1 MPIFEFRCSDC
12 GHIFEE
18 LFVSSS
24 EEVALACKRC
34 GCEILDRVVS
44 RTNHTV
50 AGGTG
55 GRSPSISTKTCPS
68 GSCMTMD
75 IPGPTR

>member
-18 LFVSSS
+18 LFMSSR
-24 EEVALACKRC
+24 EDVKLGCPGC
-34 GCEILDRVVS
+34 GCETLDRIVS
-44 RTNHTV
+44 RSNHTI
-50 AGGTG
+50 ASGTG
-55 GRSPSISTKTCPS
+55 DRSPSISTKTCPS

>member
-18 LFVSSS
+18 LFMSSD
-24 EEVALACKRC
+24 EEAKLACPQC
-34 GCEILDRVVS
+34 ACESLDRVVS
-44 RTNHTV
+44 RSSHTTG
-50 AGGTG
+50 AGAR
-55 GRSPSISTKTCPS
+55 GRTPSISAKTCPS